1 MANTLRYNNTIPSNI
16 YYGGAAVQNVYY
28 NNTKVWSASRP
39 FSFTY
44 TGAYETEG
52 NLEGNFI
59 IRFKTSGTLTITSH
73 GNNTSGLYDV
83 FAVGGGAGGGSG
95 AQTDKSPRGG
105 CGGYTNTKKKI
116 SAALNTSYNIII
128 GSGGAGGTAYGST
141 SEYYGGDGGLSSGLG
156 NSANGATTVKSMW
169 GDRPDSKTF
178 ITGYGGS
185 SSNKAILR
193 IVDLNTY
200 ETSIK
205 SASTSIMYSDASCY
219 VYKNYALML
228 YGTGMYKVQID
239 SSPDTISSL
248 SYYVY
253 NSSHNVLSGCI
264 FNDKIYVLTQSNST
278 DSSNYFTKTINVA
291 DISNISSTSTIT
303 FTNIGLTTSTTYINY
318 TKNKVYMCMYN
329 NTIYCFCGMNL
340 MFTFDLNTNEFIEL
354 QQSVSPYGYSSSQS
368 VLGYGFKSG
377 KVFFLGIID
386 GNITTSKKLTDVA
399 VYDIASNTT
408 SVIKNVF
415 GDNTEGRVS
424 NYTPLYGYCQDENDI
439 FILGGSHTTSS
450 DIKNEAVTKYT
461 IQSNNY
467 DTGTI
472 ICQPTAAGD
481 HITTMYSSDLV
492 TLNYGIDAVY
502 YQDTNGFKKQD
513 AAIIKNGVVTNL

>member
-1 MANTLRYNNTIPSNI
+1 MITGSTKLLYKGTDGTSRTIDPDNYALKSDMGDYSDMNNELVKYGKDVISNAITDKGIATSSTDSFDTMAINIRNISTSASGTVGEMNIYCQDTQPTAQNGLWIKRNRSEVNNILIKEDYYLEDGVAGDLPINFGTTLHYNDTRYMIIGYKYNNKLYI
-16 YYGGAAVQNVYY
+16 YY
-28 NNTKVWSASRP
+28 
-39 FSFTY
+39 
-44 TGAYETEG
+44 
-52 NLEGNFI
+52 
-59 IRFKTSGTLTITSH
+59 
-73 GNNTSGLYDV
+73 
-83 FAVGGGAGGGSG
+83 
-95 AQTDKSPRGG
+95 
-105 CGGYTNTKKKI
+105 
-116 SAALNTSYNIII
+116 
-128 GSGGAGGTAYGST
+128 
-141 SEYYGGDGGLSSGLG
+141 
-156 NSANGATTVKSMW
+156 
-169 GDRPDSKTF
+169 
-178 ITGYGGS
+178 YGGS

-205 SASTSIMYSDASCY
+205 SASTSIMYSNASCY

-239 SSPDTISSL
+239 SSPDIISSL
-248 SYYVY
+248 SYHVY

-368 VLGYGFKSG
+368 VLGYGFKAG

-439 FILGGSHTTSS
+439 FILGGSHTTSN

-502 YQDTNGFKKQD
+502 YQDTDGFKKQD
-513 AAIIKNGVVTNL
+513 AAIIKNGIVIDL